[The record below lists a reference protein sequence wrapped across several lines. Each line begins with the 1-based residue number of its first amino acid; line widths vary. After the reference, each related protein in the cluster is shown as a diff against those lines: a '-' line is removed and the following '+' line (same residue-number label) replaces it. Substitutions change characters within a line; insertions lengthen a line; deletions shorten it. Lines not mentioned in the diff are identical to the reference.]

1 MAGTSIGMG
10 KSHFTGLRVSVPPT
24 YIPAYEKNGG
34 TISSC
39 LKVKVFCN
47 RKNDR
52 SDVFDLT
59 MWGKLADAG
68 AKSLSVGKE
77 IHVEARPESY
87 DARIWN
93 EDDVV
98 ITKKDGTPQTVRKI
112 NFVVTDIVFGS
123 ESDKHIQAEIAAGK
137 RPANYNDGGQG
148 SEDWRA
154 MLKARSAYVYNG
166 QTKMFGFAN
175 VRNAGT
181 TGVAA
186 QQSLQTQVTG
196 AVEGTDAVQ
205 AAFGGVQQVASDVN
219 PF

>member
-10 KSHFTGLRVSVPPT
+10 KSHLTGLRVSVPPT
-24 YIPAYEKNGG
+24 YIPAYEKNGQN
-34 TISSC
+34 ISSC
-39 LKVKVFCN
+39 LKVKAFCN

-87 DARIWN
+87 DGRIWD
-93 EDDVV
+93 EDNNV
-98 ITKKDGTPQTVRKI
+98 ITKKDGTPLTVRRI

-123 ESDKHIQAEIAAGK
+123 ESDKHIQAEIAAGR
-137 RPANYNDGGQG
+137 RPPNYNDGAQG
-148 SEDWRA
+148 SDAWRA
-154 MLKARSAYVYNG
+154 TLKARAAFVYDGSADMY
-166 QTKMFGFAN
+166 GFAK
-175 VRNAGT
+175 VRKAGT

-186 QQSLQTQVTG
+186 QQSLQNQVAG
-196 AVEGTDAVQ
+196 ATNGAGAVQ
-205 AAFGGVQQVASDVN
+205 AAFGGVTKVADAVN